1 MEDLIFIAIT
11 VLFVGYVSYAMYQ
24 DSDYFQ
30 LKCVISSE
38 NQKTYCVRERTKVAE
53 ASDLLAKVS
62 DKLEKLVQHMQADAP
77 NDPMV
82 QRIVQKFDAN
92 KIKEI
97 LPTSEYTAY
106 SENKGE
112 KLALCLNETKENPDS
127 RLINENTLMYVAMH
141 ELTHV
146 GCVSVG
152 HGDEF
157 WTNFK
162 RIIEFA
168 VKHNLY
174 TAVDY
179 KKKNELYCGMNLTD
193 NPYFDKSITSTPI

>member
-1 MEDLIFIAIT
+1 MEDIIFIGIT
-11 VLFVGYVSYAMYQ
+11 VLFVGYVSYMMYK

-30 LKCVISSE
+30 LKCIISNE
-38 NQKTYCVRERTKVAE
+38 NQKTYCVRERTKLTE

-62 DKLEKLVQHMQADAP
+62 EKLERLVKHMETDAP

-82 QRIVQKFDAN
+82 KRIIKKFDAS

-112 KLALCLNETKENPDS
+112 KLALCLNENKNNPES
-127 RLINENTLMYVAMH
+127 RLISENTLMYVAMH

-146 GCVSVG
+146 GCVSIG

-174 TAVDY
+174 TPVDY
-179 KKKNELYCGMNLTD
+179 KKNNEVYCGMNLTD
-193 NPYFDKSITSTPI
+193 NPYFDKSIASTPI